1 MPTRNQMKLQ
11 MKLLM
16 ITLFLFISQL
26 ANSKS
31 DQLAKVLPAVPGF
44 AGLYVIC
51 RGWLSPAMYD
61 NLLVYLKAIGP
72 IVASLMSST
81 AMMRQS

>member
-1 MPTRNQMKLQ
+1 MSTRNQMKLQ

-16 ITLFLFISQL
+16 ITLFLFVSHP

-31 DQLAKVLPAVPGF
+31 DPLAKALPSVPEF

-51 RGWLSPAMYD
+51 RGWL
-61 NLLVYLKAIGP
+61 
-72 IVASLMSST
+72 
-81 AMMRQS
+81 